1 MASLKMAINLTL
13 GPALGYTSR
22 SQQARVMTESWV
34 ASHFFCPNC
43 GDFPLK
49 KYPNNQ
55 PVADFVCGKCNEDY
69 ELKSKQG
76 VFGSKMV
83 DGGYQTM
90 MDRLAGSRNPNFLL
104 LNYTQSCQ
112 VSDFCIVPKHFI
124 VPDLI
129 EKRKPLAATAR
140 RAGWIGCNVLL
151 SRIPESGKIF
161 FVRQSDVLQKRLVRQ
176 RWERTLFLRDF
187 SEEKKGWLLDTMN
200 CVERLGRNTFS
211 LADVYGFEAEL
222 AEKYP
227 RNNHVR
233 DKLRQQLQVLRKKG
247 YVDFVGRGQ
256 YRLRQP

>member
-1 MASLKMAINLTL
+1 
-13 GPALGYTSR
+13 
-22 SQQARVMTESWV
+22 
-34 ASHFFCPNC
+34 
-43 GDFPLK
+43 
-49 KYPNNQ
+49 
-55 PVADFVCGKCNEDY
+55 
-69 ELKSKQG
+69 
-76 VFGSKMV
+76 
-83 DGGYQTM
+83 M

-124 VPDLI
+124 VPELI